1 MPFHIHYTF
10 SLNQYYFPGL
20 GVIRHT
26 ILYSRLSISFNRQ
39 LRFSDFSQCLLF
51 LICFGLGVKKF
62 IRETLKN
69 KTDTYF
75 VTMEQAIAWMQNPT
89 ILEKIKQFKPWSC

>member
-10 SLNQYYFPGL
+10 SLNQYYFHGL

-26 ILYSRLSISFNRQ
+26 ILYSRLSVSFNRQ